1 MKKVNSIQ
9 EFIEYT
15 LRKNEFK
22 CTKDEGNCRTFI
34 NKNGEEFIEYSR
46 LNQYYL
52 GIANYSVANDFRV
65 SFTNPAQIFKFGI
78 VFKGITSFKIND
90 VESHFSPSAFF
101 TLEKNISGIQTFRK
115 DSHHQGM
122 EITIYKEYLDELCR
136 TFHYP
141 CIEDF
146 NLKLNTTYPYLPEEI
161 VIKLQQLLS
170 LHNKGMLSPLRLEAG
185 ILECMDIFFKE
196 FMNQKGQMDTSAF
209 HTTTIMIGNRR
220 ISLTKEDIEA
230 IEKAYE
236 ILTTK
241 MNEPITILELSDMV
255 HLNEQK
261 LKAGFKAIYKLTIH
275 QYTTSLRMS
284 VAANLLTTTDLSLT
298 EIANKIGYYHTNN
311 FIAAFKK
318 FYQKT
323 PMEFKT
329 GFLPNYS

>member
-52 GIANYSVANDFRV
+52 GIANYSVAKDFRV

-101 TLEKNISGIQTFRK
+101 TLENNISGIQTFHK
-115 DSHHQGM
+115 DNHHQGI

-141 CIEDF
+141 NIEDF
-146 NLKLNTTYPYLPEEI
+146 NLKPNTTYPYLPEEI
-161 VIKLQQLLS
+161 VMKLQQLLS
-170 LHNKGMLSPLRLEAG
+170 LHNKNMLTPLRLEAG
-185 ILECMDIFFKE
+185 ILECVDIFFKE

-209 HTTTIMIGNRR
+209 HTTTIMIGNR
-220 ISLTKEDIEA
+220 
-230 IEKAYE
+230 
-236 ILTTK
+236 
-241 MNEPITILELSDMV
+241 
-255 HLNEQK
+255 
-261 LKAGFKAIYKLTIH
+261 
-275 QYTTSLRMS
+275 S
-284 VAANLLTTTDLSLT
+284 V
-298 EIANKIGYYHTNN
+298 KVVM
-311 FIAAFKK
+311 K
-318 FYQKT
+318 
-323 PMEFKT
+323 
-329 GFLPNYS
+329 